1 MGKLIVIEG
10 LDACACCAPHVKRT
24 GEIGAIK
31 IVSAVAYKGG
41 MRMTFLCGGRAM
53 KQFQKLQTAVDA
65 IARKFSTA
73 GDEVLSAVEKQEAE
87 LKALREQLEAAKVH
101 HAEPDMQ
108 AAEAAPAGPKMV
120 RIKLPLT
127 RTEKD
132 DVFVGLNG
140 KTYLIKRGV
149 PVDVPE
155 GVAKV
160 LERREKMLS
169 IAMEYEEAAAAPLD
183 QLAQMYK

>member
-1 MGKLIVIEG
+1 MEEKTELKPGTK
-10 LDACACCAPHVKRT
+10 D
-24 GEIGAIK
+24 
-31 IVSAVAYKGG
+31 
-41 MRMTFLCGGRAM
+41 FLKAENEAQKAELEAKQAEMEAM
-53 KQFQKLQTAVDA
+53 
-65 IARKFSTA
+65 
-73 GDEVLSAVEKQEAE
+73 EAE
-87 LKALREQLEAAKVH
+87 LKSLKEQLEAAKVKH
-101 HAEPDMQ
+101 VGENQ
-108 AAEAAPAGPKMV
+108 EVSEAPSIPAVPRMV

-169 IAMEYEEAAAAPLD
+169 VAMEYEAAAAAPLA
-183 QLAQMYK
+183 QLAQMYN